1 MNANEEMSSNEEEGT
16 IPSLESSSGV
26 CGANTMDL
34 SAFVDTVD
42 GILPKCLKSKY
53 DFDSDWSTDE
63 GDEST
68 FNTFNTAS
76 NSFTTGHTFDRSFD
90 DTFDDRT
97 FGSSFVHTL
106 NQTLDNQTLD
116 SVPEYP
122 CDDGVE
128 VQLAA
133 DSRAS
138 HVEKP
143 DFEELLGDIAVNM
156 HENVLKSR
164 LEDVNITTTTMNT
177 TLDSKSSLKFSPWL
191 GEETTRQNPKPP
203 AAAAATLPSSS
214 GSSID
219 TNDCTY
225 ISKTSGIINKEER
238 IYSSDK
244 DKAFKISEV
253 AEEGGR
259 TVYCRKITATQG
271 SVEVL
276 ASDAKEEVTK
286 TGNRMQTL
294 QCVDNDKRE
303 KSEPDELVTREAKE
317 QLVTEIGGKKTG
329 VWKTSVKGAIDSL
342 RITKKKG
349 YVRSNSED

>member
-1 MNANEEMSSNEEEGT
+1 
-16 IPSLESSSGV
+16 
-26 CGANTMDL
+26 
-34 SAFVDTVD
+34 
-42 GILPKCLKSKY
+42 
-53 DFDSDWSTDE
+53 
-63 GDEST
+63 
-68 FNTFNTAS
+68 
-76 NSFTTGHTFDRSFD
+76 
-90 DTFDDRT
+90 
-97 FGSSFVHTL
+97 
-106 NQTLDNQTLD
+106 
-116 SVPEYP
+116 
-122 CDDGVE
+122 
-128 VQLAA
+128 
-133 DSRAS
+133 
-138 HVEKP
+138 
-143 DFEELLGDIAVNM
+143 
-156 HENVLKSR
+156 
-164 LEDVNITTTTMNT
+164 MNT

-191 GEETTRQNPKPP
+191 GEETTRQNPKP
-203 AAAAATLPSSS
+203 AAVAAAATLPSSS

-219 TNDCTY
+219 TNSTY

-244 DKAFKISEV
+244 DKASKISEV

-276 ASDAKEEVTK
+276 ASDAKDEVTK

-294 QCVDNDKRE
+294 LCVDNDKRE

-349 YVRSNSED
+349 YVRSNSEDQEINCR